1 MVRIPISFFVCDFTI
16 FHHLIYVIY
25 TSTSTINEEKM
36 KGCEKGQEKGHK
48 QRRWWAAL
56 TPLDLPKE

>member
-1 MVRIPISFFVCDFTI
+1 
-16 FHHLIYVIY
+16 
-25 TSTSTINEEKM
+25 M

-56 TPLDLPKE
+56 TPLDLPKEWSVCPNLFLNSSTSIYLIL

>member
-1 MVRIPISFFVCDFTI
+1 VILQYFIISS
-16 FHHLIYVIY
+16 IYQIY
-25 TSTSTINEEKM
+25 TSTINEEKM

>member
-1 MVRIPISFFVCDFTI
+1 VILQYFIISSMYQ
-16 FHHLIYVIY
+16 IY
-25 TSTSTINEEKM
+25 TSTINEEKM
-36 KGCEKGQEKGHK
+36 KGCEKGQEKAHK